1 MTTMT
6 TRRKRFNQSR
16 PKTHALLRRII
27 VSALLFLCFGDQIIC
42 NVLCFVP
49 TLHRRIFLRSVP
61 LTLSPSFQKK
71 TKETEGKEARQTVC
85 LSSSFLEPQ
94 IFGEINLLQQPSIEM
109 LQQQP
114 LLIGVAPLLLLVAGT
129 LAIRSRPPARL
140 ASPTLLQAIVASTFL
155 ESAADNDDDGLECVY
170 KASRDGWSAID
181 FHAAVDNRGSAVV
194 VAQSAGWG
202 ATLFGGYNPV
212 GWRSTDDYFPST
224 SAFLWTVKG
233 GRNNVQ
239 KLPIL
244 SSGAAIYDYAA
255 GGPCF
260 GAADL
265 VIGPPQAAVLG
276 GFAGPDME
284 DTTKNAGTLRTGRSA
299 VGGTYDW
306 NPAWPVRGTFALA
319 EVEVYCRR
327 RSGRR

>member
-1 MTTMT
+1 MKEQEATTK
-6 TRRKRFNQSR
+6 TRHK
-16 PKTHALLRRII
+16 
-27 VSALLFLCFGDQIIC
+27 VSL
-42 NVLCFVP
+42 
-49 TLHRRIFLRSVP
+49 
-61 LTLSPSFQKK
+61 
-71 TKETEGKEARQTVC
+71 
-85 LSSSFLEPQ
+85 SSFLDPQ
-94 IFGEINLLQQPSIEM
+94 ILGEINLLQQPSIEM
-109 LQQQP
+109 MQQQP
-114 LLIGVAPLLLLVAGT
+114 QLLIGLAPFLLLVAWT
-129 LAIRSRPPARL
+129 LAIQSRPPARL

-155 ESAADNDDDGLECVY
+155 ESVALNDDDGLECVY

-181 FHAAVDNRGSAVV
+181 FHTAVDNRGSAVV
-194 VAQSAGWG
+194 VAQSKGWG
-202 ATLFGGYNPV
+202 ALLFGGYNPV

-224 SAFLWTVKG
+224 SAFLWTVKKG
-233 GRNNVQ
+233 GRKSNVQ

-265 VIGPPQAAVLG
+265 VIGVPQAAVLG

-284 DTTKNAGTLRTGRSA
+284 DTAKNAGTLRMGRSS
-299 VGGTYDW
+299 VGSTYDW

-327 RSGRR
+327 RSARS